1 MTNTIAS
8 SLALTWL
15 SIRVRGNRPLNELR
29 QSACGSKL
37 SLTLFSKRYYGETS
51 EAPHILINTLTRFR
65 VNLVKLM
72 LLVNVKQGLWTADC
86 GLRTEGKMKTDGKMK
101 TADCGLNWI
110 VLRIPS
116 SRSNRKQ
123 TDRPERCSAYEDF
136 DIQANWSAD
145 AHRLRLLFIT
155 WSFAE
160 AAIVSSPLTIALGF
174 YH

>member
-37 SLTLFSKRYYGETS
+37 GLTLFSKRYYGETS

-86 GLRTEGKMKTDGKMK
+86 GLRTEGKMKTDGK
-101 TADCGLNWI
+101 
-110 VLRIPS
+110 
-116 SRSNRKQ
+116 
-123 TDRPERCSAYEDF
+123 
-136 DIQANWSAD
+136 
-145 AHRLRLLFIT
+145 
-155 WSFAE
+155 
-160 AAIVSSPLTIALGF
+160 
-174 YH
+174 